1 MDPSDST
8 RDSSCQPML
17 TPVPIV
23 GVHDPDLGHGPTS
36 RYEGVV
42 RRRHSGYN
50 RAYAAAWLKKLQSI
64 DDKNLAGIR
73 NNYIKLL
80 LFSLQRRRL
89 LGIFKKLPDQNKQ
102 LEPFPDDASVLD
114 MTRKI
119 TELDITAPEEIQT
132 TIPPYIVEVS
142 SDLKEYAVAQEIPN
156 FGVHC
161 YFAVS
166 SEPISEWDN
175 AEKGFYPRIPRSL
188 ALGPSWDDTSS
199 VITTKDDPSKP
210 SSKASLFA
218 AVKARAALRSRSK
231 KSLKS
236 DGKPMMRQGDTGDW
250 IGTFEGHKGAVWG
263 VALNPQ
269 ASKAAT
275 GAADFNAKVWDAV
288 SGEVLHSFQHNHIV
302 KSVNFSSNSSLFVT
316 GSNEKLIKIFDLNK
330 PDAEPQ
336 VFSGHTS
343 GIRHVLFF
351 RDDTH
356 LVSCAD
362 DRTLRVWDI
371 SSGKVYRPEPLFIHS
386 SSSSLK
392 FVLARP
398 SLTKFQIVCFTEKIL
413 EAAENEPRTFR
424 FETQKL
430 DFNTIPSSLE
440 VSRDGTTLT
449 VTHGNIVSFWDAF
462 SLEKIREF
470 TVPTQVNSASLHPD
484 KTIFNPSRATLAQST
499 AYAFPRTENFT
510 RLGLKT
516 EPCACGRRRLAR
528 PTGCGSVSTVRHSP
542 PNPCPRPNRKWLQT
556 SAHTRTNGGTGSSR
570 EKKNLPPV
578 HQTEI
583 RTSISPSSAVGL
595 NMTSGLANY
604 ATVASLKNLPN
615 PASRAG
621 LAISPQ
627 KNQFQAGN
635 TAHFVFCSK
644 GGGGCSR
651 PTLVERL
658 LESRGWMSG

>member
-1 MDPSDST
+1 MDPSDAT

-23 GVHDPDLGHGPTS
+23 GVHDPDLGHGPT
-36 RYEGVV
+36 
-42 RRRHSGYN
+42 N

-114 MTRKI
+114 MTRKF

-166 SEPISEWDN
+166 NEPISEWDN

-199 VITTKDDPSKP
+199 VISTKDDPSKP

-231 KSLKS
+231 KSLQSGRTDSQICGCPEKREPFKS
-236 DGKPMMRQGDTGDW
+236 SPFEYLDSASQSQMELKHIFSFLYSRLLKDGKPMMRQGDTGDW

-371 SSGKVYRPEPLFIHS
+371 SSGK
-386 SSSSLK
+386 
-392 FVLARP
+392 
-398 SLTKFQIVCFTEKIL
+398 
-413 EAAENEPRTFR
+413 
-424 FETQKL
+424 ETQKL

-462 SLEKIREF
+462 SDCGCYCLCRRSSLEKIREF

-484 KTIFNPSRATLAQST
+484 KTIFVCGGEDLKMYKFDYTTGTEIESFKGHFGPIHCVRFSPDGELYASGSEDGTL
-499 AYAFPRTENFT
+499 
-510 RLGLKT
+510 RLWQTTVGKTYGLWKCVDGAPLPA
-516 EPCACGRRRLAR
+516 EPL
-528 PTGCGSVSTVRHSP
+528 SP
-542 PNPCPRPNRKWLQT
+542 PKQ
-556 SAHTRTNGGTGSSR
+556 
-570 EKKNLPPV
+570 EV
-578 HQTEI
+578 
-583 RTSISPSSAVGL
+583 V
-595 NMTSGLANY
+595 AN
-604 ATVASLKNLPN
+604 
-615 PASRAG
+615 
-621 LAISPQ
+621 
-627 KNQFQAGN
+627 
-635 TAHFVFCSK
+635 
-644 GGGGCSR
+644 
-651 PTLVERL
+651 
-658 LESRGWMSG
+658 

>member
-1 MDPSDST
+1 MDPSDAT
-8 RDSSCQPML
+8 EESSYQPLL
-17 TPVPIV
+17 TPVLIV
-23 GVHDPDLGHGPTS
+23 GVHDPDLGRGTTN

-89 LGIFKKLPDQNKQ
+89 LGIFKKLPEQNKQ

-114 MTRKI
+114 MTRKF
-119 TELDITAPEEIQT
+119 TELDITAPEKIQT
-132 TIPPYIVEVS
+132 IIPPYIVEVS

-166 SEPISEWDN
+166 NEPISEWDN
-175 AEKGFYPRIPRSL
+175 AEKGLYPRVPRSL
-188 ALGPSWDDTSS
+188 ALGPSWDDTNS

-231 KSLKS
+231 KSLQLGRTDS
-236 DGKPMMRQGDTGDW
+236 QIYGKPMMRQGDTGDW

-371 SSGKVYRPEPLFIHS
+371 SSGK
-386 SSSSLK
+386 
-392 FVLARP
+392 
-398 SLTKFQIVCFTEKIL
+398 
-413 EAAENEPRTFR
+413 
-424 FETQKL
+424 ETQKL

-484 KTIFNPSRATLAQST
+484 KTIFVCGGEDLKMYKFDYTTGTEIESFKGHFGPIHCVRFSPDGELYASGSEDGTL
-499 AYAFPRTENFT
+499 
-510 RLGLKT
+510 RLWQTTVGKTYGLWKCVDGAPLPA
-516 EPCACGRRRLAR
+516 EPL
-528 PTGCGSVSTVRHSP
+528 SP
-542 PNPCPRPNRKWLQT
+542 PKQ
-556 SAHTRTNGGTGSSR
+556 
-570 EKKNLPPV
+570 EV
-578 HQTEI
+578 
-583 RTSISPSSAVGL
+583 V
-595 NMTSGLANY
+595 AN
-604 ATVASLKNLPN
+604 
-615 PASRAG
+615 
-621 LAISPQ
+621 
-627 KNQFQAGN
+627 
-635 TAHFVFCSK
+635 
-644 GGGGCSR
+644 
-651 PTLVERL
+651 
-658 LESRGWMSG
+658 